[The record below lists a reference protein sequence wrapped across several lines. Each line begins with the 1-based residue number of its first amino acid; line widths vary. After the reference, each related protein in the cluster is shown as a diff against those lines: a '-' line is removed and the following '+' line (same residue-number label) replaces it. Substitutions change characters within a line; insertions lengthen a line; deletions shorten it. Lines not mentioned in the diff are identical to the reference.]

1 MESPVTF
8 RVSQIPLYIYI
19 KKGEDLSHQLSQLFF
34 FYSKAHLFKTSEMAF
49 RARKVIRTFEKRV
62 PDQLKKTRLD
72 RIAVNPCRKKKQSYS
87 LVHNLDTSLIQYN
100 NSCNDELSS

>member
-19 KKGEDLSHQLSQLFF
+19 KKGEDLSHQVSQLFF

-62 PDQLKKTRLD
+62 PDQLKKSRLD
-72 RIAVNPCRKKKQSYS
+72 RIAVNPCEKKNLMVLSITLIALQFNITI
-87 LVHNLDTSLIQYN
+87 LVMMS
-100 NSCNDELSS
+100 

>member
-19 KKGEDLSHQLSQLFF
+19 KKGEDLSHQVSQLFF
-34 FYSKAHLFKTSEMAF
+34 FYSKVHLFKTREMAF

-72 RIAVNPCRKKKQSYS
+72 SRDWIVERRFKRKIKHFSK
-87 LVHNLDTSLIQYN
+87 NM
-100 NSCNDELSS
+100 

>member
-19 KKGEDLSHQLSQLFF
+19 KKGEDLSHQVSLLFF
-34 FYSKAHLFKTSEMAF
+34 FYSKAHLFKTSQMAF

-62 PDQLKKTRLD
+62 PDQFKKPRLD
-72 RIAVNPCRKKKQSYS
+72 RIAVNPCEKNNLMVLSITLIALQFNITI
-87 LVHNLDTSLIQYN
+87 LVMMS
-100 NSCNDELSS
+100 